1 MRDGR
6 TACAADGRNGGQE
19 STMRYFFESKI
30 EKQDDGCKI
39 QIPFNIWE
47 VCKQREVIKA
57 DVVLD
62 NKIIDCELRPQ
73 EKGNYYIHIGDA
85 DLVSVELGV
94 PHKILLHVNGSLIR
108 MDQNSPYSFENPIRK
123 IDSMNVI
130 IQPEDGLCGQACVAM
145 LAGVTIAEV
154 ISVMDCR
161 EWQATMGRVISALNY
176 YGIDH
181 NDIIMYTKGKENVVL
196 PKCCIM
202 MEKMGRYCHYLVH
215 YDGKFYDSNLGVLE
229 EYDMTKLLGYLEI
242 KC

>member
-1 MRDGR
+1 
-6 TACAADGRNGGQE
+6 
-19 STMRYFFESKI
+19 MRYFFESKV
-30 EKQDDGCKI
+30 EKSDNGYAI

-47 VCKQREVIKA
+47 VCKQRDVIQA

-62 NKIIDCELRPQ
+62 NKIIECELLPK
-73 EKGNYYIHIGDA
+73 EKGIYEVHIDKE
-85 DLVSVELGV
+85 DDVNVELGV
-94 PHKILLHVNGSLIR
+94 NHKILLHVNGSLIR

-130 IQPEDGLCGQACVAM
+130 IQPEDGLCGQSCVAM

-181 NDIIMYTKGKENVVL
+181 TDIIVYTEGRDAVL

-202 MEKMGRYCHYLVH
+202 MGSSGRWQQMSTAALTTREHI
-215 YDGKFYDSNLGVLE
+215 SS
-229 EYDMTKLLGYLEI
+229 
-242 KC
+242 

>member
-1 MRDGR
+1 
-6 TACAADGRNGGQE
+6 
-19 STMRYFFESKI
+19 MRYFFESKI
-30 EKQDDGCKI
+30 EKKDNGYMI
-39 QIPFNIWE
+39 QIPFNVWE
-47 VCKQREVIKA
+47 VCKQREVIQG
-57 DVVLD
+57 DLVLD
-62 NKIIDCELRPQ
+62 NQIIECELLPK
-73 EKGNYYIHIGDA
+73 EKGNYEIHISD
-85 DLVSVELGV
+85 DVVKNVNTDEV
-94 PHKILLHVNGSLIR
+94 HKILLHVNGSLIR

-123 IDSMNVI
+123 IDSMEVI

-181 NDIIMYTKGKENVVL
+181 TDIINYTEGRDVVL

-202 MEKMGRYCHYLVH
+202 MEKMGRFCHYLVH
-215 YDGKFYDSNLGVLE
+215 FDGKFYDSNLGLLE
-229 EYDMTKLLGYLEI
+229 EYDMSKLLGFLEI

>member
-1 MRDGR
+1 
-6 TACAADGRNGGQE
+6 
-19 STMRYFFESKI
+19 MRYFFESKI
-30 EKQDDGCKI
+30 EKKDNGYMI
-39 QIPFNIWE
+39 QIPFNVWE
-47 VCKQREVIKA
+47 VCKQREVIQG
-57 DVVLD
+57 DLVLD
-62 NKIIDCELRPQ
+62 NQIIECELLPK
-73 EKGNYYIHIGDA
+73 EKGNYEIHISDDVVKNVNVDA
-85 DLVSVELGV
+85 V
-94 PHKILLHVNGSLIR
+94 HKILLHVNGSLIR

-123 IDSMNVI
+123 IDSMEVI

-181 NDIIMYTKGKENVVL
+181 TDIINYTEGRDVVL

-202 MEKMGRYCHYLVH
+202 MEKMGRFCHYLVH
-215 YDGKFYDSNLGVLE
+215 FDGKFYDSNLGLLE
-229 EYDMTKLLGYLEI
+229 EYDMSKLLGFLEI

>member
-1 MRDGR
+1 
-6 TACAADGRNGGQE
+6 
-19 STMRYFFESKI
+19 MRYFFESKL
-30 EKQDDGCKI
+30 EKKDNGYLI
-39 QIPFNIWE
+39 QIPFNVWE
-47 VCKQREVIKA
+47 VCKLRDVIQG

-62 NKIIDCELRPQ
+62 NEIIKCELLPK
-73 EKGNYYIHIGDA
+73 EKGNYEIHIKDA
-85 DLVSVELGV
+85 GAVKVEVGV
-94 PHKILLHVNGSLIR
+94 THKILLHINGSLIR

-123 IDSMNVI
+123 IDSMQVI

-145 LAGVTIAEV
+145 LAGNTIAEV

-161 EWQATMGRVISALNY
+161 EWQATMGRMISALNY

-181 NDIIMYTKGKENVVL
+181 SDIIVYTEGKEAVL

-202 MEKMGRYCHYLVH
+202 MERMGRFCHYLIH

-229 EYDMTKLLGYLEI
+229 EYDMSKLLGYMEI